1 MFVSRLRSRPGSF
14 ATSPEP
20 PIWSAAQRE
29 RVPHARNEA
38 DRSGHGDERNGTDE
52 RTHDIPP
59 SGLDE
64 TLDGDEGDEREH
76 EKGAE
81 HDQHAEQPPVRD
93 AIRPRGAVLDES
105 GSRERP
111 ARDDDPGDGGKEPEQ
126 RGLDTALG
134 QPERQGDDDHR
145 GDQARA
151 RLRQQDHDRG
161 RVEQQGASRPAEA
174 LADRDEEPE
183 AEPERR
189 VREESE
195 GIPVADRSLQA
206 RDAAH
211 VVGAERRNRLAE
223 QGPGEDCAERHGEQ
237 ERKRSQRPAGK
248 DAGGEADDSEG
259 EHDDA
264 VRESVPGAVAG
275 DRPPDA
281 EARPGD
287 ETDRGGG
294 CHEAGAVESRERDAP
309 ARPADD
315 ESRRHEHRGRSEGCR
330 RVGAGGAAGEESP
343 RDEDGNCCKDEGDE
357 A

>member
-1 MFVSRLRSRPGSF
+1 MNAQP
-14 ATSPEP
+14 ATT
-20 PIWSAAQRE
+20 IA
-29 RVPHARNEA
+29 
-38 DRSGHGDERNGTDE
+38 
-52 RTHDIPP
+52 
-59 SGLDE
+59 
-64 TLDGDEGDEREH
+64 
-76 EKGAE
+76 
-81 HDQHAEQPPVRD
+81 
-93 AIRPRGAVLDES
+93 
-105 GSRERP
+105 
-111 ARDDDPGDGGKEPEQ
+111 GDGGEEPEQ
-126 RGLDTALG
+126 RGLDAALG

-161 RVEQQGASRPAEA
+161 RVEQQGACRPAEA

-183 AEPERR
+183 ADPERR

-195 GIPVADRSLQA
+195 GVPVADRSLQA

-223 QGPGEDCAERHGEQ
+223 QGPDEDCAERHGEQ
-237 ERKRSQRPAGK
+237 ERERPQRPAGK
-248 DAGGEADDSEG
+248 HAGGEADDAEG
-259 EHDDA
+259 EQDDA
-264 VRESVPGAVAG
+264 VRERVPGAVAG

-294 CHEAGAVESRERDAP
+294 RHDAGTVESRERDAT

-315 ESRRHEHRGRSEGCR
+315 ESRRDEHRGRSERCR
-330 RVGAGGAAGEESP
+330 RVGAGGAAGEEGP
-343 RDEDGNCCKDEGDE
+343 RDEDGDRCEDESDE